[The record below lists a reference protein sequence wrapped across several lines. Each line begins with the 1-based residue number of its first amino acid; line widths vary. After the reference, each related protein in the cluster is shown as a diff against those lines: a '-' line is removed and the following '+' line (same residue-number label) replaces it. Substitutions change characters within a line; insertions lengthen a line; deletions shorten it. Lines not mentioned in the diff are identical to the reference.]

1 MHISL
6 TDLMKTFN
14 IKKTAHE
21 LQIVSTISE
30 KSTDFVEIQEKFE
43 SQNIISTIVSNQLE
57 RSITH
62 ATSRI

>member
-57 RSITH
+57 RSISH

>member
-6 TDLMKTFN
+6 TDLMKTLN

-21 LQIVSTISE
+21 LQIVSSISE
-30 KSTDFVEIQEKFE
+30 KSTDFVEIQKKFE

-57 RSITH
+57 RSITQ

>member
-6 TDLMKTFN
+6 TDLMKTLN

-57 RSITH
+57 RSITQ

>member
-6 TDLMKTFN
+6 TDLMKTLN

-21 LQIVSTISE
+21 LQIVSSISE

-57 RSITH
+57 RSITQ